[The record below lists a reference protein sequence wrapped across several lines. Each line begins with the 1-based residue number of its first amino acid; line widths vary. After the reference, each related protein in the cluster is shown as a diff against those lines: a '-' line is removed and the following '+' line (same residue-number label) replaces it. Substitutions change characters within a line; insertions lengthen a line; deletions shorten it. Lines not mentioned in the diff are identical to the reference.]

1 MLWIKEPL
9 KWRELS
15 LVERLEALRIHYCT
29 GPCGQSMTV
38 MMTCSATDKT
48 LKDAIDELT
57 VIEGNRQYPDG
68 SQF

>member
-48 LKDAIDELT
+48 LKDAINELEI
-57 VIEGNRQYPDG
+57 IEGNRQYPDG